1 MNPFENDNNKGG
13 VVVSDR
19 TFAFLESAGKWA
31 RFLAILGFIGIG
43 IMVLFSLITIVTG
56 SAMESS
62 FSRYGRFRGGGAP
75 VWLMGFGYLIGAVIA
90 FFPLKFLNTFA
101 SRAIEIG
108 MRRDSILLEEAIE
121 NLKSFFKFYGI
132 LTIVYMGLVA
142 LMVLFSLLMVIV
154 R

>member
-1 MNPFENDNNKGG
+1 
-13 VVVSDR
+13 
-19 TFAFLESAGKWA
+19 
-31 RFLAILGFIGIG
+31 
-43 IMVLFSLITIVTG
+43 
-56 SAMESS
+56 
-62 FSRYGRFRGGGAP
+62 
-75 VWLMGFGYLIGAVIA
+75 MGFGYLIGAVIA